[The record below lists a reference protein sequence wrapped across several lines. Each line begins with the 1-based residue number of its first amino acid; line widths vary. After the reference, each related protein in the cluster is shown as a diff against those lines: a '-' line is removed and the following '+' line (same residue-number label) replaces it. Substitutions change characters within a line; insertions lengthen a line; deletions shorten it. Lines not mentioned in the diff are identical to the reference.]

1 MRRRNCLLIC
11 LYVLMTFIA
20 PAITEAFGPQN
31 PPSGFHELS
40 WGVDIGNMKGFKLE
54 KSDKYGKHYSRNNE
68 DLAFEGVPLKSVTYK
83 TFENKLHMVTL
94 TFEGQSNFEKLASN
108 SKNKYAEYS
117 ELKSEHGFNKD
128 IEYSWYFYYFSKS
141 EKNILQQSG
150 LNMIS
155 QRTKASLACQICNIA
170 RRCAFILM
178 NKNAQQ
184 ANQPDWQ

>member
-1 MRRRNCLLIC
+1 
-11 LYVLMTFIA
+11 MTFIA

-141 EKNILQQSG
+141 EKKHIATVRLKYDFTTNKGELS
-150 LNMIS
+150 LSNMQYS
-155 QRTKASLACQICNIA
+155 PPLRLYFNE
-170 RRCAFILM
+170 
-178 NKNAQQ
+178 
-184 ANQPDWQ
+184 